1 MEQHRPVPG
10 MGLEMVAVTPMR
22 AGFCP
27 LHITPDAEP
36 WWGENG
42 ADN

>member
-1 MEQHRPVPG
+1 MEQHHPVPG
-10 MGLEMVAVTPMR
+10 MGLEMVAVIPTR

-27 LHITPDAEP
+27 LHITPNAEP